1 MMHCDRLSTYR
12 EGGVAAA
19 CVSVHDAD
27 VKYEYSNLA
36 RNMLHNITLH
46 CKNEEHFNHSMSMA
60 LH

>member
-1 MMHCDRLSTYR
+1 MMHHDRLSTYR
-12 EGGVAAA
+12 EGGAAAA

-36 RNMLHNITLH
+36 RNAPHNITLH
-46 CKNEEHFNHSMSMA
+46 HKNEEHLNHSMSMA